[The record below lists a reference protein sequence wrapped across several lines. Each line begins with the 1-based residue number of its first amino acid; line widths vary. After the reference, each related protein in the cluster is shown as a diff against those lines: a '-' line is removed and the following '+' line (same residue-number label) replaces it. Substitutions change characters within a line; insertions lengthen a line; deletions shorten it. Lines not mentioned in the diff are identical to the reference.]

1 MIVYAVKEQYTFESV
16 TESRVTIYA
25 TKEKA
30 LAKFREVVE
39 EEKNNSWIAELN
51 DVIEETCDLERG
63 DYFAYVDGRACEYST
78 EITIST
84 LPVIE

>member
-16 TESRVTIYA
+16 TESRVTLYA

-30 LAKFREVVE
+30 LAKFKEVVE
-39 EEKNNSWIAELN
+39 EEKKNSWIAELN
-51 DVIEETCDLERG
+51 DVVEETCDLERG

-78 EITIST
+78 DITINT